1 VPFVFGS
8 FHISRSLKISNTTPF
23 QKKHKMEIPTMVKEN
38 RNVSGNEIK
47 MTLEDYFAL
56 DNG

>member
-1 VPFVFGS
+1 
-8 FHISRSLKISNTTPF
+8 
-23 QKKHKMEIPTMVKEN
+23 MVKEN

-56 DNG
+56 DNGWYKCGMIGLKITYKLFVKRL